1 MLRSTGIDMYRL
13 FWNVLECF
21 GFAWICFDMVDNV

>member
-13 FWNVLECF
+13 FWNVLDLH
-21 GFAWICFDMVDNV
+21 GFALIWLIMFEYV